1 MQDLQPRRRESC
13 NCWFLTQPT
22 CNSWVLSSLGKES
35 TKTCHPVEVLCKCQY
50 SFSPLCPW
58 QSWQP
63 FVQITGCDLHLQ
75 GEAWKPQKGWQA
87 GPCPGNPEMFT
98 IYSILRNTGTWRI
111 PMLLQK
117 LSACELTASCNW
129 VNLSAMSRVCNIS
142 YFPVAQYYVM
152 RYFILFKKA
161 SFLAPRGPHNCWP
174 TPYHNHQL
182 IRVNLS
188 VIGKY

>member
-75 GEAWKPQKGWQA
+75 VEAWKPRKGWQA
-87 GPCPGNPEMFT
+87 GPCPGNPECSPFSLSLEILAPGGYQCCCRSCLPASLPHPAT
-98 IYSILRNTGTWRI
+98 GSICLPCQESATFHTF
-111 PMLLQK
+111 LLPNIM
-117 LSACELTASCNW
+117 SCDT
-129 VNLSAMSRVCNIS
+129 S
-142 YFPVAQYYVM
+142 YFSRKLV
-152 RYFILFKKA
+152 F
-161 SFLAPRGPHNCWP
+161 
-174 TPYHNHQL
+174 
-182 IRVNLS
+182 
-188 VIGKY
+188 